1 MIPRSSCDNVITTSG
16 RRLVEFCKTYGMYIA
31 NARLDNDKN
40 KGSFTYI
47 SPNECSLIDNLLSS
61 RELFDCISD
70 FAVETSLNRVNA
82 FASYCRF
89 LPNKTL

>member
-16 RRLVEFCKTYGMYIA
+16 RRLVEFCKIYGMYIA

-47 SPNECSLIDNLLSS
+47 YAQMN
-61 RELFDCISD
+61 
-70 FAVETSLNRVNA
+70 AV
-82 FASYCRF
+82 
-89 LPNKTL
+89 